1 MNEDILDFLKQL
13 IAFKSVSSDKK
24 QAESSRQTAE
34 FIKSKLKDIGIQADI
49 IENEKEGTNPLVFGK
64 LGTDSDKKTI
74 LFYSHYDV
82 QPAEISDGWDTD
94 PFNMTEKNDGYVY
107 GRGTDDDKGPIA
119 ATIFA
124 IKELKKE
131 NEELPVN
138 LRILYEGEEESSSG
152 GFEETVLKNRD
163 YFGKVDGIMILDT
176 SWFTDEQPSLDYGF
190 RGITYLGVEIEGPS
204 SDQHS
209 GMVGGTI
216 REPLID
222 LIYLMSKFV
231 DLNGKVLVDG
241 FYDKVKPLTEE
252 ETKLYENLDFSLQ
265 EYKDSIGISKVLT
278 EDSTQTLMNM
288 WRNPCLSIHGV
299 EGAFSGSGAKTV
311 VPGKVIGKVSMRL
324 VPDQVP
330 DEITKLFTTHAKAE
344 FKKLNSPNHL
354 TITPLGS
361 GDWWFGNVNNFL
373 FKAGKIA
380 LNEYWEINPS
390 FARSGGSIPII
401 PFMEK
406 TFKAPAIGIG
416 VGQPSDGAHG
426 QNERI
431 RITNLI
437 GGKEVIKIML
447 KNVGEQ
453 VQ

>member
-1 MNEDILDFLKQL
+1 MNEDIIDFLTQL
-13 IAFKSVSSDKK
+13 IAFKSVSSDKN
-24 QAESSRQTAE
+24 QAEESKKTANY
-34 FIKSKLKDIGIQADI
+34 IKSALEKIGVQTKIVN
-49 IENEKEGTNPLVFGK
+49 NEKENTNPFVFGK
-64 LGTDSDKKTI
+64 LGEDSNKKTI

-82 QPAEISDGWDTD
+82 QPAEIEDGWDTD
-94 PFNMTEKNDGYVY
+94 PFVLTNKDDGYVY

-124 IKELKKE
+124 VKELFKE
-131 NEELPVN
+131 DSELPVN

-152 GFEETVLKNRD
+152 GFEETVLKHKD
-163 YFGKVDGIMILDT
+163 FFGEVDGIMILDT

-231 DLNGKVLVDG
+231 DLEGKVLVDG
-241 FYDKVKPLTEE
+241 FYNDVKPLAEDE
-252 ETKLYENLDFSLQ
+252 VKLYENLKFSLQ
-265 EYKDSIGISKVLT
+265 EYKDSIGISQVLV
-278 EDSTQTLMNM
+278 ENATQTLMNM
-288 WRNPCLSIHGV
+288 WRNPCLSIHGI
-299 EGAFSGSGAKTV
+299 EGAFSGSGGKTV

-324 VPDQVP
+324 VPDQKP
-330 DEITKLFTTHAKAE
+330 DNITKLFTKFAEAE
-344 FKKLNSPNHL
+344 FKKLKSPNRI

-361 GDWWFGNVNNFL
+361 GDWWLGDVNNFL
-373 FKAGKIA
+373 FRAGTIA
-380 LNEYWEINPS
+380 LKQYWEIDPS

-401 PFMEK
+401 PFLEK
-406 TFKAPAIGIG
+406 TFNAPAIGIG

-431 RITNLI
+431 RIKNLV
-437 GGKEVIKIML
+437 GGKEVIKLML
-447 KNVGEQ
+447 NTIADKS
-453 VQ
+453 